1 MQLKSYT
8 ESMNTSEPRGII
20 FDFNGVIVDDY
31 ELQKQAYS
39 EISVELRGT
48 PITDNEMV
56 QNIRGNP
63 TKANIAWIADGSLSE
78 EEIADYSK
86 KKDLLTERLFA
97 TSPLFRLNNGL
108 AEFFDEIKQSNIPC
122 TIATSQTPEHFR
134 PSFDKLGLERWFSFD
149 NVLCYD
155 GKHAGKPAPD
165 PYILAAKKIGLEP
178 PACIVFEDALS
189 GIHSAQAAGVHSIV
203 VVGKDEQLQAFSSL
217 PKVSRGIH
225 DFTEIDVS
233 RLTTFPT
240 TT

>member
-1 MQLKSYT
+1 
-8 ESMNTSEPRGII
+8 MNSAGAIGIL

-31 ELQKQAYS
+31 ALQKQAYS
-39 EISVELRGT
+39 EIAVELRGR
-48 PITDNEMV
+48 PITDDEMV

-63 TKANIAWIADGSLSE
+63 TKANIAWIASGSLSE

-108 AEFFDEIKQSNIPC
+108 VDFFDEIKRSNIPC

-134 PSFDKLGLERWFSFD
+134 PSFDTLGLERWFAFD
-149 NVLCYD
+149 KVLCYD

-165 PYILAAKKIGLEP
+165 PYILAAEKIGLEP
-178 PACIVFEDALS
+178 ADCIVFEDALS
-189 GIHSAQAAGVHSIV
+189 GIHSAQAAGVRSIV
-203 VVGKDEQLQAFSSL
+203 VVGKDEQIKAFSSL
-217 PKVSRGIH
+217 PKVSLGIH

-233 RLTTFPT
+233 QLKTTLPIA
-240 TT
+240 